1 LEVASE
7 GLRFATKSWMYRA
20 TSLVRAAIAAII
32 VAAIA
37 FSVAGFATAA
47 TPVSPRNHPILVED
61 DPYSG
66 EITSPSSIT
75 FTVSFDG
82 TEGDGKYGFGTIWLS
97 THPER
102 DSSGEP
108 TVDPVNGCDMAWMQ
122 GQAQA
127 SCSAPTY
134 GLRWGVHYY
143 WWLTWQN
150 GPLGDTTAQV
160 MTTAPA
166 TFYLEAEPSSAPT
179 LPVIPAPTTPTLPVV
194 PAYPTTPTQPAIP
207 SYPAAPTGP
216 VGPPARSLT
225 TISTL
230 PSDTRF
236 AGDHSIKQT
245 VLSTL
250 VYKTIERL
258 GLPKL
263 LNVACWSNRDWENVA
278 EQAGSTSTDG
288 QGDVLLGFFLPAMP
302 RWIDLSP
309 MTCADLQGL
318 IDSGQPS
325 GRRAEALTTLIH
337 EAVHAHGVRNEA
349 ETNCLAV
356 QLVPVFARGLG
367 FDSGHVLTLSRLA
380 LHYVRAHAPSGYWD
394 ASRCV
399 DGGAWDIDRAHANL
413 NL

>member
-1 LEVASE
+1 
-7 GLRFATKSWMYRA
+7 
-20 TSLVRAAIAAII
+20 VRAGIAAII

-82 TEGDGKYGFGTIWLS
+82 TEVGGGGYGFGTVWLS
-97 THPER
+97 TSPQS
-102 DSSGEP
+102 DGSGRP
-108 TVDPVNGCDMAWMQ
+108 TVDPVDGCEMFWSSGSSQ
-122 GQAQA
+122 S

-134 GLRWGVHYY
+134 GLDWGVHYY

-150 GPLGDTTAQV
+150 GSFGDPTAKV

-166 TFYLEAEPSSAPT
+166 TFSLEAERSSPQT
-179 LPVIPAPTTPTLPVV
+179 LPVI
-194 PAYPTTPTQPAIP
+194 PAYPTTPTQPVIP
-207 SYPAAPTGP
+207 KYPTVPTQPALPKYPTVPTQP
-216 VGPPARSLT
+216 VGPKARSLT

-236 AGDHSIKQT
+236 TGERSIKQT
-245 VLSTL
+245 VLSDL

-258 GLPKL
+258 GSSKL
-263 LNVACWSNRDWENVA
+263 LNVACWTNRDWENVV
-278 EQAGSTSTDG
+278 EQTGSTSTDG
-288 QGDVLLGFFLPAMP
+288 QGDVLLGFFLPSMP

-309 MTCADLQGL
+309 MTCTDLQGL
-318 IDSGQPS
+318 IDSGQAN
-325 GRRAEALTTLIH
+325 GRRAGALTTLVH
-337 EAVHAHGVRNEA
+337 EAIHAHGVKNEA

-356 QLVPVFARGLG
+356 QLVPAFAQDLG
-367 FDSGHVLTLSRLA
+367 FDRGHILTLSRLA
-380 LHYVRAHAPSGYWD
+380 LHYVRAHAPRGYWD
-394 ASRCV
+394 ATRCR
-399 DGGAWDIDRAHANL
+399 DGGGWDIDPAHANL
-413 NL
+413 SL